1 MDKIRFYEEMSKI
14 LEVDCNE
21 KELSK
26 AVIGTDIDSLAM
38 LNIISFYEENFNITL
53 DLEKFMGKNLEDLYK
68 LIG

>member
-1 MDKIRFYEEMSKI
+1 MDKVRFYEEMSKI
-14 LEVDCNE
+14 LEVDYNE
-21 KELSK
+21 KKLSK

-53 DLEKFMGKNLEDLYK
+53 DPEKFMGKNLEDLYK